1 MTRTALKSSGVAD
14 LARAARDAARTLAR
28 TDAATRCRALADI
41 AANGVTESE
50 FDDMK
55 QRFLATRVYDE
66 DNTATRSESIG
77 SSMIAGWRLEDV
89 LESRQ
94 RIESI
99 SFADVNRVG
108 RELLRNSRSV
118 TGLLVPELSSAKL
131 VR

>member
-1 MTRTALKSSGVAD
+1 MALRSIE
-14 LARAARDAARTLAR
+14 AAFD
-28 TDAATRCRALADI
+28 RALADI

-94 RIESI
+94 RIESL

-118 TGLLVPELSSAKL
+118 TGLLVPEASSAKL